1 MESMMMEDAE
11 IALMFSLLAIPFAI
25 WLQIWV
31 RGRKIRR
38 KNEVGDEEFSNGGIA
53 FASILLEGTAMVGGL
68 MLIILATSGIAK
80 YILNFYA

>member
-38 KNEVGDEEFSNGGIA
+38 KNEMGDEEFANGGIA
-53 FASILLEGTAMVGGL
+53 FVSILIEGVAMIGGL
-68 MLIILATSGIAK
+68 MLVILATTGIAK
-80 YILNFYA
+80 YIINFYA